1 MLPYQFNSLLDGV
14 RARVDVSHSGLRW
27 VSALTQW
34 HAQLRLLTHYLN
46 SRLVTYRCQML
57 SNWTY
62 RLTLTVLLDF
72 ELLLKGCR
80 VVCNQSQLLLTGR
93 VQRELLQHLSTL
105 VMRIVRVLLTDS
117 VYVISDRYSRRIKLL
132 NVELAGTL
140 ILAIGQVHARLLSA
154 FLQ

>member
-1 MLPYQFNSLLDGV
+1 M
-14 RARVDVSHSGLRW
+14 
-27 VSALTQW
+27 
-34 HAQLRLLTHYLN
+34 
-46 SRLVTYRCQML
+46 
-57 SNWTY
+57 
-62 RLTLTVLLDF
+62 
-72 ELLLKGCR
+72 
-80 VVCNQSQLLLTGR
+80 CNQSQLLLTGR

-117 VYVISDRYSRRIKLL
+117 VHVISDRYSRRIKLL